1 MIRLRRKIKKHKR
14 WQADSKTLVLALRF
28 FVGRTL
34 WLSSSKNV
42 YGFVRTVKLKPM
54 IVEILNDVVFC
65 HAIIHYKSP
74 FESKKY
80 GYGKYF
86 SVENFVKNG
95 EFVTFEVQDN
105 AVTLFIFS

>member
-1 MIRLRRKIKKHKR
+1 MDLPNLTGLTEKRISWLFVTVCGQPPYAVPLLPQIVCGSSLFLNIPRFNNRNLISFRL
-14 WQADSKTLVLALRF
+14 A
-28 FVGRTL
+28 
-34 WLSSSKNV
+34 N
-42 YGFVRTVKLKPM
+42 
-54 IVEILNDVVFC
+54 N
-65 HAIIHYKSP
+65 P
-74 FESKKY
+74 FESVKSLVRTKKY